1 MHMETKVIPINRQ
14 VPRFYNLVEDT
25 DKVLLF
31 FNATVRAGFPSP
43 AADYAADPIDLNKY
57 LTENP
62 TSTFVVRVE
71 GDSMIGA
78 HIEHNDLAIVNRL
91 AKPDNGRIVVAFVQ
105 GEFTMKRLSIEKN
118 GTYLRAENPAY
129 SAIRIDEEGENK
141 IWGVVVGIIKKF
153 K

>member
-1 MHMETKVIPINRQ
+1 MEAKVIPINQ
-14 VPRFYNLVEDT
+14 WMPRFYNLKHEADE
-25 DKVLLF
+25 VLLLF
-31 FNATVRAGFPSP
+31 EATVRAGFPSP

-62 TSTFVVRVE
+62 TTTFVVRVE

-78 HIEHNDLAIVNRL
+78 HIEHDDLAVVNRL
-91 AKPDNGRIVVAFVQ
+91 AKPDHGKIVVAFVQ
-105 GEFTMKRLSIEKN
+105 GEFTMKRLSIEKD

-129 SAIRIDEEGENK
+129 SAIRIDDQTENQ

>member
-1 MHMETKVIPINRQ
+1 MEEAKVIPISQ
-14 VPRFYNLVEDT
+14 WAPRFYNLKDEADE
-25 DKVLLF
+25 VLLLF
-31 FNATVRAGFPSP
+31 GASVRAGFPSP

-57 LTENP
+57 LAENP
-62 TSTFVVRVE
+62 ATTFVVRVE

-78 HIEHNDLAIVNRL
+78 HIEHNDLAVVNRL
-91 AKPDNGRIVVAFVQ
+91 AKPEHGKIVVAFVQ
-105 GEFTMKRLSIEKN
+105 GEFTMKRLSFEKD

-129 SAIRIDEEGENK
+129 GAIRIDDQDENK